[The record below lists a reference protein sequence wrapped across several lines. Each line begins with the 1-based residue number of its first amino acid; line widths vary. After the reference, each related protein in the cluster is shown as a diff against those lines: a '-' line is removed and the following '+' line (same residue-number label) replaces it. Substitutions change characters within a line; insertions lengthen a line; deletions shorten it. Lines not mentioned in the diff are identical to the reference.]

1 MPFTMNSHLDG
12 IEMFVAVVEAKGFR
26 AAGKQ
31 LGVSGAAV
39 SQALRRLEE
48 RLGVV
53 LVQRTTRSVH
63 LTEAGER
70 LYAAVRPALQE
81 VQAAIVAVGEMA
93 DLPRGTLRLNVTS
106 AADTFLS
113 GATLGGFLKRYPE
126 VRLDIT
132 VSNRPADIVA
142 GGYDAGVRLGE
153 VIDQDMIT
161 VPVSGQ
167 IRLIV
172 VGAPEYFANHPVPAH
187 PRDLPAHDCLNW
199 RPGSGEAPYRWEF
212 TEDGHDFSVAFDA
225 RVVTNDPPL
234 NFRLALAGVGLA
246 LAREDLVRPYIERGE
261 LVPVLEEFST
271 PFPGFYL
278 YYPARRQASPALR
291 ALIDYLLGM
300 RQAQPLAP

>member
-1 MPFTMNSHLDG
+1 VSSHLDG
-12 IEMFVAVVEAKGFR
+12 IEMFVAVVKAKGFR

-53 LVQRTTRSVH
+53 LVQRTTRSVR

-70 LYAAVRPALQE
+70 LYAAVLPALDE

-93 DLPRGTLRLNVTS
+93 DRPRGTLRLNVTS
-106 AADTFLS
+106 AADAFLS
-113 GATLGGFLKRYPE
+113 GPTLGGFLKRYPE
-126 VRLDIT
+126 VRLDVI

-161 VPVSGQ
+161 VPVSGR

-172 VGAPEYFANHPVPAH
+172 VGAPEYFARHPAPAH

-199 RPGSGEAPYRWEF
+199 RAGSDQAPYAWEF
-212 TEDGHDFSVAFDA
+212 TEDGHDFSVAFEA

-234 NFRLALAGVGLA
+234 NLRLALAGVGLA
-246 LAREDLVRPYIERGE
+246 LAREDVVRPHIERGE

-291 ALIDYLLGM
+291 ALIDYLLQM
-300 RQAQPLAP
+300 RQSQPRAG